1 MYQHAKWII
10 IRNKTYDVLRT
21 KEGCHG
27 FADLPAV
34 DDDALNVKRG
44 IIELGALEEDIIE
57 LVDCTPK

>member
-21 KEGCHG
+21 KEGCNG

-34 DDDALNVKRG
+34 DDDALNIKRG
-44 IIELGALEEDIIE
+44 ITELGAQEEDIIE
-57 LVDCTPK
+57 LVDLTAK